1 MLSSYLSNLKPRSPH
16 SFYLYSD
23 KKKEMEKESRLFRE
37 GGVRK
42 NQVCK
47 ITVRMPEKATSHH
60 TIY

>member
-1 MLSSYLSNLKPRSPH
+1 
-16 SFYLYSD
+16 
-23 KKKEMEKESRLFRE
+23 MEKESRLFRE
-37 GGVRK
+37 RGVRK